1 MRLKD
6 FISCACSRN
15 IDKLRMAHTCVNC
28 QRVCCFVR
36 NGTCCVCNQLCRPRC
51 RPRTRQLRRNFSS
64 VRSLLYFVFILVGS
78 TSNDVFA
85 DGCNWQNGSCFG
97 VSWPQCEMHHIQGL
111 KSNVRDEKGRTP
123 LHWAARFCEKPEI
136 ITALHDRGNNVN
148 VMSGSVFYPIDWVNL
163 QRTPLE
169 FASSHNSAGVVEALV
184 RAGAQTTASEP
195 NGMSALHF
203 AAKHNP
209 SVEVA
214 RVLSDATA
222 NHCKLTSRHG
232 LTPFQTAIVYD
243 QIDVARVLFCGI
255 DDWGKL
261 NDIVGKEK
269 LVRIKEQF

>member
-6 FISCACSRN
+6 VIFCACNRN
-15 IDKLRMAHTCVNC
+15 IDKLRLAHTCLNC
-28 QRVCCFVR
+28 RRVCCFVR
-36 NGTCCVCNQLCRPRC
+36 KGTCCICNQLCRR
-51 RPRTRQLRRNFSS
+51 RPRRPRRNFSS
-64 VRSLLYFVFILVGS
+64 VRALFNFVFIFVAS
-78 TSNDVFA
+78 TSNNVFA

-97 VSWPQCEMHHIQGL
+97 VSWPQCEMSHIQAL

-136 ITALHDRGNNVN
+136 ITELHNKGNDVN
-148 VMSGSVFYPIDWVNL
+148 VVSGSVFYPIDWVNL
-163 QRTPLE
+163 QRTPIE
-169 FASSHNSAGVVEALV
+169 FASSYNSAGVVEALV
-184 RAGAQTTASEP
+184 QAGARTTASEP

-209 SVEVA
+209 SVDVA
-214 RVLSDATA
+214 MVLSDATA

-232 LTPFQTAIVYD
+232 LNPFQTAIVYD
-243 QIDVARVLFCGI
+243 QIDVARVLFCSA

-261 NDIVGKEK
+261 NDVVGKEK